1 MVWGYGDGWCR
12 VVWEV
17 VVREVGLRVEVSI
30 TRSIA
35 CEGSACP
42 SAEACVF
49 GVFGACLG
57 PLCGTRA
64 VSSAASEAR
73 ALEHAQHQPNTP
85 TQSHPS
91 PPRSHGS
98 GLV

>member
-30 TRSIA
+30 TRGSA

-42 SAEACVF
+42 SAEAS
-49 GVFGACLG
+49 L
-57 PLCGTRA
+57 
-64 VSSAASEAR
+64 VSA
-73 ALEHAQHQPNTP
+73 
-85 TQSHPS
+85 
-91 PPRSHGS
+91 GS
-98 GLV
+98 GLDARQHTECSRDECAHRLG

>member
-30 TRSIA
+30 TRGSA

-42 SAEACVF
+42 SAEASRSDTEPAEDPEKS
-49 GVFGACLG
+49 ACFL
-57 PLCGTRA
+57 
-64 VSSAASEAR
+64 
-73 ALEHAQHQPNTP
+73 
-85 TQSHPS
+85 
-91 PPRSHGS
+91 
-98 GLV
+98 